1 MRYEIFGRVNELES
15 KKGVPGVIVSA
26 FDKDFLMDDLLG
38 EVMTDPQGEFRI
50 EYDESHFKLLFEKAP
65 DIYLN
70 VKTPSGRSLMTTEG
84 TVRFNA
90 KTSEEFELQLPAQ
103 TLAAAG
109 LQLSAPRPT
118 ISSAK
123 LKEFTCFQ
131 ALKEE
136 DDLVK
141 QIKGDLEGKR
151 SILEVLKDYMLDLRG
166 NLDNNALPFRKLGRL
181 FELGTIPDTIEGH
194 HYGIA
199 TGLRTGDLPPALAE
213 YGNLLGFIWASAI
226 VGVCPWVG
234 KTFRPMASGDRAQV
248 VGESVPADV
257 KVFRGINHFLEIQH
271 SPVNVSATHLLSFMW
286 HLKKIPDA
294 EHLRYGHQRNGG
306 HFAAYRAKSIYPGT
320 PREVIRLNYRYA
332 GLDNY
337 PPLTFLID
345 ECVEIADGLYLGQL
359 LFATQRLLEKYNPE
373 APNENYHYQHF
384 GYFFIFR
391 EEWNQEA
398 KRLFPPLEMP
408 DAAISYRIAESG
420 GPAIVQKNS
429 KFTTFTFADPADG
442 NVDRAVLD
450 QVRRDLD
457 TSGTIIDLIKSYSDS
472 LVDELDNR
480 SPVFMKLQALFNA
493 GIAPGRMD
501 RFYRGALVSW
511 YSQGISE
518 VFNVN
523 TINLA
528 WKLSKTFS
536 PWTGKTFDPIEAQRL
551 SELTDGFE
559 KGNESAYFCSNTVAF
574 RTAKEKFTGFGARLI
589 GAWIEDAN
597 EQEQRLYGFDA
608 KTFFFISKT
617 APSIYPEN
625 RGKRVLQFNYRWPK
639 LRNVVPDRFCIDEL
653 VQIADG
659 LYLGQVFYATNL
671 LEPWNPNTEISKY
684 NYKLFEY
691 FVVMDEEWHLRR
703 LRIGY
708 DLDNT

>member
-1 MRYEIFGRVNELES
+1 MRYEIFGRVSELES
-15 KKGVPGVIVSA
+15 KTGVPGVIISA
-26 FDKDFLMDDLLG
+26 FDKDFMMDDLLG

-50 EYDESHFKLLFEKAP
+50 EYDENRFKVLFEKSP

-84 TVRFNA
+84 SVRFNA
-90 KTSEEFELQLPAQ
+90 KPSEEFELQLPAQ

-109 LQLSAPRPT
+109 LHLSEPRPT
-118 ISSAK
+118 ISSEK
-123 LKEFTCFQ
+123 LTEFTCFRG
-131 ALKEE
+131 LKED

-166 NLDNNALPFRKLGRL
+166 NLDNNALPFRKLARL
-181 FELGTIPDTIEGH
+181 FELGSIPGTMEGH

-199 TGLRTGDLPPALAE
+199 LALRTGDLPTALAE
-213 YGNLLGFIWASAI
+213 YGNLLGFIWGSAI

-234 KTFRPMASGDRAQV
+234 KSFHPMTPGDRAQV
-248 VGESVPADV
+248 LAASVSADI
-257 KVFRGINHFLEIQH
+257 KAFRGINHFLEIQS

-286 HLKKIPDA
+286 HLKKVPEA
-294 EHLRYGHQRNGG
+294 EHLKYGHQRNGG
-306 HFAAYRAKSIYPGT
+306 HFAAHRAKSIYPGT
-320 PREVIRLNYRYA
+320 PREVLRLNYRYG
-332 GLDNY
+332 GLDNF
-337 PPLTFLID
+337 PPLIFLID

-359 LFATQRLLEKYNPE
+359 LFATGRLLEKYNPD

-391 EEWNQEA
+391 EEWNPEA

-408 DAAISYRIAESG
+408 EAAISYKIADSG
-420 GPAIVQKNS
+420 GPAIIQKNN

-442 NVDRAVLD
+442 NVDAAVLN
-450 QVRRDLD
+450 QIRQDLN
-457 TSGTIIDLIKSYSDS
+457 TSGTIIDLIKNYSDA
-472 LVDELDNR
+472 LADQLDNR
-480 SPVFMKLQALFNA
+480 SPVFMKLQTLFNA
-493 GIAPGRMD
+493 GIAPVRMD
-501 RFYRGALVSW
+501 QFYRGALVSW
-511 YSQGISE
+511 HSQGISE

-536 PWTGKTFDPIEAQRL
+536 PWTGKTFDAVDAQRL

-559 KGNESAYFCSNTVAF
+559 KADEQAYFCSNTVVF
-574 RTAKEKFTGFGARLI
+574 RTAKEKFTGVGARLI

-597 EQEQRLYGFDA
+597 EHERRLHGYDA
-608 KTFFFISKT
+608 KTFFFISKL

-639 LRNVVPDRFCIDEL
+639 LKNVVPDRFCIDEL

-659 LYLGQVFYATNL
+659 LYLGQVFYATNI
-671 LEPWNPNTEISKY
+671 LEPWSPNTQISKY

-691 FVVMDEEWHLRR
+691 FVVMDEEWHIRR